1 MSRVSSGLLICVL
14 AVAGL
19 GVTCPSA
26 SGEITRERAIAIAG
40 ADVSF
45 EISSVNAERVVDN
58 GLRVWRVTMQGPPAS
73 PDHPLLRPIL
83 IVLVDARTGEIVSIA
98 KS

>member
-1 MSRVSSGLLICVL
+1 MSRASSALIITVL
-14 AVAGL
+14 AIAGL

-26 SGEITRERAIAIAG
+26 SHEITRERAIAIAE

-45 EISSVNAERVVDN
+45 QITSVNAERVVDN
-58 GLRVWRVTMQGPPAS
+58 GVRVWRVTIQGQPAS

-83 IVLVDARTGEIVSIA
+83 IVLIDVRTGEIVSVA